1 MIRELGGK
9 SRAGDP
15 NAEEGSTISSSE
27 CQRGVHML
35 DFRST
40 LRSFA
45 RTVREA
51 GRESKARVM
60 GRRELAAKER
70 EMEEQG
76 DLWPG
81 RVFC

>member
-1 MIRELGGK
+1 MGDGHPGEAERVIRELGGK

-27 CQRGVHML
+27 CQRGVHVL

-40 LRSFA
+40 LMSFA

-51 GRESKARVM
+51 GRESTTI
-60 GRRELAAKER
+60 
-70 EMEEQG
+70 
-76 DLWPG
+76 WT
-81 RVFC
+81 